1 MRLNLETTTDFR
13 IQQYAMSDEIDFDE
27 ILGKYHSDPFEYVDI
42 FAEHTGTIRFLVQE
56 DSSVE
61 AVSGEWKHIP
71 GTPLFEITRER
82 NPKKITATT
91 NGVVSFLAGELE
103 GRFVEAGEKLMTIRH
118 PLKKKEIIECIL
130 KEVLHIFPA
139 PERAK
144 YFFSLD
150 VQSRIE
156 KQGAREVSVK
166 PGDEII
172 IMSLMKR
179 DTPVYYNGEKGV
191 IHSVYFKPG
200 ISVDQGAPL
209 IGVCPSDKLPLIKKI
224 ITRVKA
230 DWDKEKKE

>member
-1 MRLNLETTTDFR
+1 
-13 IQQYAMSDEIDFDE
+13 MSNEIDFDE
-27 ILGKYHSDPFEYVDI
+27 ILGKYHSDPYEYVDI
-42 FAEHTGTIRFLVQE
+42 YARHTGKIRFLVKE
-56 DSSVE
+56 GDNVD
-61 AVSGEWKHIP
+61 AVTGEWKHIP
-71 GTPLFEITRER
+71 GTALFEITRER
-82 NPKKITATT
+82 NPKKVTATT
-91 NGVVSFLAGELE
+91 NGVVSDLCEELE
-103 GRFVEAGEKLMTIRH
+103 GKFVEAGAKLMTIRH
-118 PLKKKEIIECIL
+118 PLKKKEIIESIL
-130 KEVLHIFPA
+130 KEVLYIFSA

-156 KQGAREVSVK
+156 KKGAREVSIK

-179 DTPVYYNGEKGV
+179 DTPVYYNGVPGV

-200 ISVDQGAPL
+200 VSVDQGAPL

-230 DWDKEKKE
+230 DWDKKD

>member
-1 MRLNLETTTDFR
+1 
-13 IQQYAMSDEIDFDE
+13 MSEEIDFNE

-42 FAEHTGTIRFLVQE
+42 FAEHTGKVRFLVEE
-56 DSSVE
+56 DHAVE

-71 GTPLFEITRER
+71 GTALFEITRER

-91 NGVVSFLAGELE
+91 NGVVSSICSDLE
-103 GRFVEAGEKLMTIRH
+103 GHFVEAGEKLMTIRH
-118 PLKKKEIIECIL
+118 PLKKKEIIERIL
-130 KEVLHIFPA
+130 REVLYIFPA

-150 VQSRIE
+150 VQSRVE
-156 KQGAREVSVK
+156 KKGAREVSVK
-166 PGDEII
+166 EGDEII

-179 DTPVYYNGEKGV
+179 DTPIYYKGVPGV
-191 IHSVYFKPG
+191 IHSVYFQPG

-209 IGVCPSDKLPLIKKI
+209 IGVCPTDKLPLIQKI

-230 DWDKEKKE
+230 DWDQQSK

>member
-1 MRLNLETTTDFR
+1 
-13 IQQYAMSDEIDFDE
+13 MSDEIDFDE
-27 ILGKYHSDPFEYVDI
+27 ILGKYHSDPYEYVDI
-42 FAEHTGTIRFLVQE
+42 RAVHTGEVHFLVE
-56 DSSVE
+56 EGNPVE

-82 NPKKITATT
+82 NPKKVTAMT
-91 NGVVSFLAGELE
+91 NGVVSSLCSELE
-103 GRFVEAGEKLMTIRH
+103 GQFVEAGEKLMTIRH
-118 PLKKKEIIECIL
+118 PLKKKEIIEGIL
-130 KEVLHIFPA
+130 RDVLYIFPA

-156 KQGAREVSVK
+156 KMGAREVSVK

-179 DTPVYYNGEKGV
+179 DTPVYYSGEAGV

-200 ISVDQGAPL
+200 ISLDQGAPL
-209 IGVCPSDKLPLIKKI
+209 IGVCPVDKLPLIKKI

-230 DWDKEKKE
+230 DWDKKASIVS